1 MLGIERFIGGGANT
15 GQAVAL
21 TVELG
26 AFAFEKPAAL
36 GANGRTEGFEKMQ
49 RIEMTILC
57 KPYGTG
63 HVHLRIWIQLTHTR
77 GIAHFGLHTH
87 GSGQG
92 SDLDFVLQP
101 CLGAAQHHQAARGEI
116 KL

>member
-36 GANGRTEGFEKMQ
+36 GANGRTEGFKKFQ
-49 RIEMTILC
+49 RIEMTILRE
-57 KPYGTG
+57 PYGTG
-63 HVHLRIWIQLTHTR
+63 HVHLRIRIQLTHTR

-87 GSGQG
+87 GGGQG
-92 SDLDFVLQP
+92 SDLGFVLQP
-101 CLGAAQHHQAARGEI
+101 CLGAAQHH
-116 KL
+116 